1 MTSAL
6 STLLNPDFAIGFVV
20 IGRNEGDRLIRGL
33 QSVQDQLPAN
43 FPVVYVDSGS
53 TDGSLAAAEQLGV
66 LGLPLDMTIPF
77 TMARGRNAGWQY
89 LVEQYPQLT
98 HIQFMDGDCELIEGW
113 LEQAVAA
120 MDKNPTLAAVC
131 GRRRERFPEAS
142 SYNQLAEM
150 EWNTP
155 VGLAAAC
162 GGDALIRVA
171 ALQAV
176 NGYRPDL
183 ICGEEPE
190 MCIRMR
196 QQGWQI
202 ERIDA
207 DMTRHDAAMH
217 QFSQWW
223 KRSIRGGWAVAE
235 GRALHG
241 QPPENYMV
249 REFKSGWLWG
259 GLIPGLAIALLPFT
273 RGFSLVLL
281 LSYGLLYWRIY
292 QARLTRGDSPR
303 ATRLYAYYCAISKL
317 PQAWGQWNYHWTRW
331 QGKQAQLIEY
341 KSAETSASAHG
352 VMTSGGRSAES
363 AGVPSSYPAST
374 SLPNSTAASRQPSGS
389 GASR

>member
-1 MTSAL
+1 MTSATPL
-6 STLLNPDFAIGFVV
+6 SPSASTDSQPKALAIGFVV

-33 QSVQDQLPAN
+33 KSVQLQLPEDM
-43 FPVVYVDSGS
+43 PVVYVDSGS

-66 LGLPLDMTIPF
+66 LGLPLDMTRPF
-77 TMARGRNAGWQY
+77 TMARGRNEGWQY
-89 LVEQYPQLT
+89 LVKNYPQLDC
-98 HIQFMDGDCELIEGW
+98 IQFMDGDCELIEGW
-113 LEQAVAA
+113 LDKAA
-120 MDKNPTLAAVC
+120 TAMAKNPKLAAVC

-142 SYNQLAEM
+142 PYNQLAEM

-155 VGLAAAC
+155 VGIADAC

-196 QQGWQI
+196 KLGWFI

-217 QFSQWW
+217 HFSQWW

-235 GRALHG
+235 GQALHG
-241 QPPENYMV
+241 KAPENYMV

-259 GLIPGLAIALLPFT
+259 AILPTVAIALAPFT
-273 RGFSLVLL
+273 FGLSLL
-281 LSYGLLYWRIY
+281 LFLGYGLLGWRIY
-292 QARLTRGDSPR
+292 QARLSRGDSPQ
-303 ATRLYAYYCAISKL
+303 ATRLYAFYCLMFKL
-317 PQAWGQWNYHWTRW
+317 PQAIGQWNYLWTKW
-331 QGKQAQLIEY
+331 SGKTAQLIEY
-341 KSAETSASAHG
+341 KAPQSAAPAAS
-352 VMTSGGRSAES
+352 S
-363 AGVPSSYPAST
+363 
-374 SLPNSTAASRQPSGS
+374 NSTQGKTVSP
-389 GASR
+389 